1 MAQKKHQDI
10 TNDVKDLE
18 TKGLD
23 ASQRAIDLARLAE
36 MTKQT
41 FDLLNSSV
49 TNESQLSIDRSSLET
64 QQSIDLK
71 HQSEIE
77 KVKDVSTHLDEYQS
91 KFETAISANIADMSQ
106 LDRLKQQASL
116 DGIDSSALQEA
127 KIAKQ
132 KEIEFLSHLDC
143 NIDRT
148 QEQLKQHL
156 AESRQRR
163 KNLHKEYK
171 NKDLSPVI
179 IEQPSEFEDSSD
191 NEPTAENLNENL
203 SDPNSPATGFQM
215 EEWQQLFVELSQSI
229 VPLINKTV
237 ASVTIPLSMFSALI
251 GSPPFIQMTKVGI
264 NFLKSSIEIIADV
277 YPDLVD
283 LNNRTLGA
291 NWSTLSDESIFKII
305 ADISEEHDKLHF
317 GDEKVAE
324 FVNDYASAEEEKDRK
339 RRRDRQLFDEE
350 SSSTDSSPKP
360 PKEPSAF
367 AKSLSYGH
375 LYGKNK
381 PISFGA
387 NERGGTLQA
396 LLPDGTNSE
405 CYVNY
410 SIDNSGR
417 IKIGDIQVPPNL
429 KRQGIATLLFKDLEE
444 RVPVGTTFF
453 FVENQSLEFWASA
466 GFRFNDQTKEYYKTK
481 SDPIP
486 I

>member
-1 MAQKKHQDI
+1 MTLKKRQDI
-10 TNDVKDLE
+10 TCDVKGLE

-23 ASQRAIDLARLAE
+23 ANHKAIDLARLAE
-36 MTKQT
+36 KTKQT
-41 FDLLNSSV
+41 FDSLNSGI
-49 TNESQLSIDRSSLET
+49 TNESQLGVDQANLET
-64 QQSIDLK
+64 RQSIDLK

-77 KVKDVSTHLDEYQS
+77 KVEDVSTHLDEYQS
-91 KFETAISANIADMSQ
+91 KFEIAISANIADMSQ
-106 LDRLKQQASL
+106 LDRLKKQASL
-116 DGIDSSALQEA
+116 AKIDSPTLQEA

-132 KEIEFLSHLDC
+132 KEIEFLSQIDR

-163 KNLHKEYK
+163 KNLYRDYK
-171 NKDLSPVI
+171 NKDLYPV

-191 NEPTAENLNENL
+191 RESTTEYLDENL
-203 SDPNSPATGFQM
+203 SDPNFPAAGVQL
-215 EEWQQLFVELSQSI
+215 EEWQQLLAEFSQSI
-229 VPLINKTV
+229 VPFINKTV
-237 ASVTIPLSMFSALI
+237 ASVTIPFSMFTALI
-251 GSPPFIQMTKVGI
+251 GSPPFIQITKVGV
-264 NFLKSSIEIIADV
+264 NFLKSSVEIITDV

-291 NWSTLSDESIFKII
+291 KWSTLSDESIFKII
-305 ADISEEHDKLHF
+305 SDISEEHDKLHF
-317 GDEKVAE
+317 GNEEVAE
-324 FVNDYASAEEEKDRK
+324 FVNEYASAEEEKERK
-339 RRRDRQLFDEE
+339 RRHKRQLFDDA

-375 LYGKNK
+375 LYGKNE
-381 PISFGA
+381 PISFGE
-387 NERGGTLQA
+387 NDSGGTLQA

-417 IKIGDIQVPPNL
+417 IKIGDIQVPPNFH
-429 KRQGIATLLFKDLEE
+429 RQGIATLLFKDLEE
-444 RVPVGTTFF
+444 RVPTGTTFF
-453 FVENQSLEFWASA
+453 FVENQSPEFWASA
-466 GFRFNDQTKEYYKTK
+466 GFRFNDRTKEYYKTK
-481 SDPIP
+481 FDPIP

>member
-1 MAQKKHQDI
+1 MTLKKRQDI
-10 TNDVKDLE
+10 TRDVKGLK

-23 ASQRAIDLARLAE
+23 ANQKAIDLARLAE
-36 MTKQT
+36 KTKET
-41 FDLLNSSV
+41 FDLLNSGV
-49 TNESQLSIDRSSLET
+49 TNESQLGIDRSNLET
-64 QQSIDLK
+64 RQSIDLK

-91 KFETAISANIADMSQ
+91 KFETAISANIADISQ
-106 LDRLKQQASL
+106 LDQLKQQASL
-116 DGIDSSALQEA
+116 DGIDFPNLQEA

-132 KEIEFLSHLDC
+132 QEIEFLSHLDH
-143 NIDRT
+143 NIDQT

-163 KNLHKEYK
+163 RNLYRDYK
-171 NKDLSPVI
+171 KKDLSPV
-179 IEQPSEFEDSSD
+179 IEQPSEFEDNSD
-191 NEPTAENLNENL
+191 RELTTEYLNENL
-203 SDPNSPATGFQM
+203 SDPNFPAAGVQL
-215 EEWQQLFVELSQSI
+215 EEWQQLLAEFSQSI
-229 VPLINKTV
+229 VPFINKTV
-237 ASVTIPLSMFSALI
+237 ASITIPFSMLTTLI

-264 NFLKSSIEIIADV
+264 NFLKSSVEIIADV

-305 ADISEEHDKLHF
+305 SDISEEHEKLHF
-317 GDEKVAE
+317 GDEEVAE
-324 FVNDYASAEEEKDRK
+324 FVNEYASAEEEKDRK
-339 RRRDRQLFDEE
+339 RRRDRQLFDDA
-350 SSSTDSSPKP
+350 SSSTDSSPTP
-360 PKEPSAF
+360 PKESSTF

-375 LYGKNK
+375 LYGKNE
-381 PISFGA
+381 PISFGV
-387 NERGGTLQA
+387 NDRGGTLQA

-429 KRQGIATLLFKDLEE
+429 QRQGIATLLFKDLEE

-453 FVENQSLEFWASA
+453 FVENQSPEFWASA
-466 GFRFNDQTKEYYKTK
+466 GFQFDDRTKEYYKIK

>member
-1 MAQKKHQDI
+1 MTLKKRQDI
-10 TNDVKDLE
+10 TRDVKGLE

-23 ASQRAIDLARLAE
+23 ANQKAIDLARLAE
-36 MTKQT
+36 RTKQT
-41 FDLLNSSV
+41 FDSLNSGI
-49 TNESQLSIDRSSLET
+49 TNESQLGIDRSNLET
-64 QQSIDLK
+64 RQSIDLK
-71 HQSEIE
+71 YQSDIE

-106 LDRLKQQASL
+106 LDRLKKQASL
-116 DGIDSSALQEA
+116 DGIDSPALQEA

-132 KEIEFLSHLDC
+132 KEIEFLSQIDS

-156 AESRQRR
+156 AESQQRR
-163 KNLHKEYK
+163 KNSYREYK
-171 NKDLSPVI
+171 NKDLSLL
-179 IEQPSEFEDSSD
+179 IEQPLEFEESSD
-191 NEPTAENLNENL
+191 NEPNEYLNENL
-203 SDPNSPATGFQM
+203 SDPNFPATGVQI
-215 EEWQQLFVELSQSI
+215 EQWQQLLAELSQSI
-229 VPLINKTV
+229 VPFINKAV
-237 ASVTIPLSMFSALI
+237 ASVTIPLSMFTALI
-251 GSPPFIQMTKVGI
+251 GSPPFIQMTKVGV
-264 NFLKSSIEIIADV
+264 NALKSSVEIIADV

-291 NWSTLSDESIFKII
+291 NWSNISDESIFKII
-305 ADISEEHDKLHF
+305 SDISEDHDKLHF
-317 GDEKVAE
+317 GDEEVAE
-324 FVNDYASAEEEKDRK
+324 FVNEYASSEEEKERK
-339 RRRDRQLFDEE
+339 RKRNKQLFDDA
-350 SSSTDSSPKP
+350 SSSTDSSPTP

-375 LYGKNK
+375 LYGKNE
-381 PISFGA
+381 PIGFGV
-387 NERGGTLQA
+387 NNSGGTLQA

-429 KRQGIATLLFKDLEE
+429 HRQGIATLLFKDLEE

-453 FVENQSLEFWASA
+453 FVENQSPEFWASA
-466 GFRFNDQTKEYYKTK
+466 GFRFNDRTKEYYKIK